1 MAGRK
6 LLKRENISP
15 IHIPLAEEEEE
26 GKKKN
31 NNNRIRENT
40 PADSLWLFSFRHPFK
55 KKANGT
61 ALCYKH
67 RPVSSGLFRT
77 LKNRE
82 RKKNFCMTNED
93 CCRIFGCD
101 GDCLAAAAAALFR
114 WSVDRCR

>member
-55 KKANGT
+55 KKSERNR
-61 ALCYKH
+61 ALLQTSARFKW
-67 RPVSSGLFRT
+67 T
-77 LKNRE
+77 LPNLEK
-82 RKKNFCMTNED
+82 
-93 CCRIFGCD
+93 
-101 GDCLAAAAAALFR
+101 
-114 WSVDRCR
+114 